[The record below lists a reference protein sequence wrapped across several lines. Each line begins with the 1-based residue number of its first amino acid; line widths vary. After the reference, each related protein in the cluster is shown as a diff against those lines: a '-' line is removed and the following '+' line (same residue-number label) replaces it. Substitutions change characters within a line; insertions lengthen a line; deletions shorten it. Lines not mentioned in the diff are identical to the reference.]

1 MPAKKGRRN
10 LPAQQQQQTHT
21 DIRTHAYCIP
31 WIHIEYES
39 ESISNDNCAFSKVA
53 IDPELCMK
61 LNTACVSVLFSVSV
75 VELHMFDPN
84 LLRLPVVVRFGVV
97 QPALS
102 ADAEA
107 TPVLGLLL
115 LLGGCLELLV
125 SLFESALNFSV

>member
-31 WIHIEYES
+31 WIHIES

-53 IDPELCMK
+53 IDPELCIK

>member
-1 MPAKKGRRN
+1 
-10 LPAQQQQQTHT
+10 
-21 DIRTHAYCIP
+21 
-31 WIHIEYES
+31 
-39 ESISNDNCAFSKVA
+39 
-53 IDPELCMK
+53 
-61 LNTACVSVLFSVSV
+61 
-75 VELHMFDPN
+75 MFDPN

>member
-1 MPAKKGRRN
+1 
-10 LPAQQQQQTHT
+10 
-21 DIRTHAYCIP
+21 
-31 WIHIEYES
+31 
-39 ESISNDNCAFSKVA
+39 
-53 IDPELCMK
+53 
-61 LNTACVSVLFSVSV
+61 
-75 VELHMFDPN
+75 MFDPN

-115 LLGGCLELLV
+115 LLGGCLALLV

>member
-1 MPAKKGRRN
+1 
-10 LPAQQQQQTHT
+10 
-21 DIRTHAYCIP
+21 
-31 WIHIEYES
+31 
-39 ESISNDNCAFSKVA
+39 
-53 IDPELCMK
+53 
-61 LNTACVSVLFSVSV
+61 
-75 VELHMFDPN
+75 MFDPN

-115 LLGGCLELLV
+115 LLGGSSRLELLV